1 MRGNIAKTI
10 QHNESELGIIR
21 NQQVFIDFIN
31 VHLNFPLFTL
41 ENVPIQRHVGT
52 HIRACQRRKHSKPR
66 RSCTIH
72 QQSIPVKASFLDK
85 LIGRIER
92 VDPQSLQSVVLKLAR
107 EKGFLETLFNTIQEG
122 VIVTDADG
130 RATYLNAAA
139 GQLLGIDPERA
150 VGEPLSNY
158 LRDID
163 WQKIWSADKDEWRKV
178 FSHELEVFYPQQRF
192 LSFYIVPVADE
203 QNSVVTGMAIILR
216 DVTESHHRA
225 ASAIESEKLSAITLL
240 AAGVAH
246 EIGNPLNSLNIHL
259 QLMER
264 ELKKLPTAQG
274 ERLREDLRVARDEIA
289 RLDQIINQFLRAIR
303 PTQPELQ
310 PTTVNEVIADT
321 LVLLEREIAD
331 RDILVEQELAPSL
344 PRILL
349 DRAQLKQAFYNI
361 IKNALQAMRSGGI
374 LRIRT
379 EANST
384 HVIISFIDSG
394 RGIAPE
400 EIGQLFEP
408 YFTTK
413 ENGTGLGLMIV
424 QRIVREHGGTIEV
437 ESDKD
442 RGTTFRVKLPIHEK
456 RTRLLEASRNEV
468 ITK

>member
-1 MRGNIAKTI
+1 LKRFVFSVMLA
-10 QHNESELGIIR
+10 HALGP
-21 NQQVFIDFIN
+21 VKG
-31 VHLNFPLFTL
+31 
-41 ENVPIQRHVGT
+41 E
-52 HIRACQRRKHSKPR
+52 
-66 RSCTIH
+66 
-72 QQSIPVKASFLDK
+72 SIPNRDVVAQSHSFTISVKTSFLDK

-122 VIVTDADG
+122 VIVTDAEG
-130 RATYLNAAA
+130 LITYVNAAG
-139 GQLLGIDPERA
+139 GQLLGIQSERA
-150 VGEPLSNY
+150 VGEPLANY

-163 WQKIWSADKDEWRKV
+163 WKKIWSADKDEWRKV
-178 FSHELEVFYPQQRF
+178 FSQELEVFYPQKRF

-216 DVTESHHRA
+216 DVTESHHHA
-225 ASAIESEKLSAITLL
+225 ASTIESEKLSAITLL

-259 QLMER
+259 QLMDR
-264 ELKKLPTAQG
+264 ELKKLPTVTG
-274 ERLREDLRVARDEIA
+274 ERLREDLQVARDEIA
-289 RLDQIINQFLRAIR
+289 RLDQIINQFLQAIR
-303 PTQPELQ
+303 PTQPQLQ
-310 PTTVNEVIADT
+310 PASVNDVIAET
-321 LVLLEREIAD
+321 LTLLEREIGD
-331 RDILVEQELAPSL
+331 RDILVEQELKPGL

-361 IKNALQAMRSGGI
+361 VKNALQAMRSGGI
-374 LRIRT
+374 LRILT
-379 EANST
+379 EANQT
-384 HVIISFIDSG
+384 YVIISFIDSG
-394 RGIAPE
+394 HGIAPE
-400 EIGQLFEP
+400 AIGQLFEP

-413 ENGTGLGLMIV
+413 EKGTGLGLMIV

-456 RTRLLEASRNEV
+456 RTRLLEASRNES

>member
-1 MRGNIAKTI
+1 MKT
-10 QHNESELGIIR
+10 
-21 NQQVFIDFIN
+21 
-31 VHLNFPLFTL
+31 
-41 ENVPIQRHVGT
+41 
-52 HIRACQRRKHSKPR
+52 
-66 RSCTIH
+66 
-72 QQSIPVKASFLDK
+72 SFLDK

-130 RATYLNAAA
+130 RITYVNVAG
-139 GQLLGIDPERA
+139 GQLLGIEPERA
-150 VGEPLSNY
+150 VGEPLANY

-178 FSHELEVFYPQQRF
+178 FSQELEVFYPQQRF
-192 LSFYIVPVADE
+192 LNFYIVPVADE
-203 QNSVVTGMAIILR
+203 QSSVVTGMAIILR
-216 DVTESHHRA
+216 DVTESHHSA

-246 EIGNPLNSLNIHL
+246 EIGTPLNSLNIHL
-259 QLMER
+259 QLMDR
-264 ELKKLPTAQG
+264 ELKKLPTVEG
-274 ERLREDLRVARDEIA
+274 ERLREDLRVARDEIT
-289 RLDQIINQFLRAIR
+289 RLDQIINQFLKAIR

-310 PTTVNEVIADT
+310 PTSVNEVIADT
-321 LVLLEREIAD
+321 LALLEREIGD
-331 RDILVEQELAPSL
+331 RDILVEQELARGL
-344 PRILL
+344 PRPML

-379 EANST
+379 EANPT

-394 RGIAPE
+394 HGIAPE
-400 EIGQLFEP
+400 EIGRLFEP

-456 RTRLLEASRNEV
+456 RTRLLEASRHEV
-468 ITK
+468 PLK

>member
-1 MRGNIAKTI
+1 MKT
-10 QHNESELGIIR
+10 
-21 NQQVFIDFIN
+21 
-31 VHLNFPLFTL
+31 
-41 ENVPIQRHVGT
+41 
-52 HIRACQRRKHSKPR
+52 
-66 RSCTIH
+66 
-72 QQSIPVKASFLDK
+72 SFLDK

-130 RATYLNAAA
+130 RITYINAAG
-139 GQLLGIDPERA
+139 GQLLGIEPERA
-150 VGEPLSNY
+150 VGEPLANY

-178 FSHELEVFYPQQRF
+178 FSQELEVFYPQQRF
-192 LSFYIVPVADE
+192 LNFYVVPVADE

-216 DVTESHHRA
+216 DVTESHRSA

-259 QLMER
+259 QLMDR
-264 ELKKLPTAQG
+264 ELKKLPTVEG
-274 ERLREDLRVARDEIA
+274 ERLREDLRVARDEIT
-289 RLDQIINQFLRAIR
+289 RLDQIINQFLKAIR

-310 PTTVNEVIADT
+310 PTSVNDVIADT
-321 LVLLEREIAD
+321 LTLLEREIGD
-331 RDILVEQELAPSL
+331 RDIIVEQELARGL
-344 PRILL
+344 PRLPL

-361 IKNALQAMRSGGI
+361 IKNAFQAMRSGGI

-379 EANST
+379 EVNPT

-394 RGIAPE
+394 HGIAPE
-400 EIGQLFEP
+400 EIGRLFEP

-442 RGTTFRVKLPIHEK
+442 RGTTFRIKLPVHEK
-456 RTRLLEASRNEV
+456 RTRLLEASRQEV
-468 ITK
+468 PTK

>member
-1 MRGNIAKTI
+1 VKT
-10 QHNESELGIIR
+10 
-21 NQQVFIDFIN
+21 
-31 VHLNFPLFTL
+31 
-41 ENVPIQRHVGT
+41 
-52 HIRACQRRKHSKPR
+52 
-66 RSCTIH
+66 
-72 QQSIPVKASFLDK
+72 SFLDK

-92 VDPQSLQSVVLKLAR
+92 IDPQSLQSVVLKLAR
-107 EKGFLETLFNTIQEG
+107 ERGFLETLFNTIQEG

-130 RATYLNAAA
+130 RITYLNAAA

-150 VGEPLSNY
+150 VGEPLSQY
-158 LRDID
+158 LRDLD

-178 FSHELEVFYPQQRF
+178 FTHELEVFYPQQRF
-192 LSFYIVPVADE
+192 LGFYIVPVADE

-216 DVTESHHRA
+216 DVTETRLRA
-225 ASAIESEKLSAITLL
+225 ASALESEKLSAITLL
-240 AAGVAH
+240 AASVAH

-264 ELKKLPTAQG
+264 ELKKLPMGQG
-274 ERLREDLRVARDEIA
+274 ERLREDLRVARDEIE
-289 RLDQIINQFLRAIR
+289 RLDQIISQFLHAIR

-310 PTTVNEVIADT
+310 PTNVNEVVAET
-321 LVLLEREIAD
+321 LTLMEREVGD
-331 RDILVEQELAPSL
+331 RDILVERELADGL
-344 PRILL
+344 ARILL

-374 LRIRT
+374 LRVRT
-379 EANST
+379 EADDT

-394 RGIAPE
+394 HGIAPE
-400 EIGQLFEP
+400 QIGQLFEP

-413 ENGTGLGLMIV
+413 QNGTGLGLMIV

-456 RTRLLEASRNEV
+456 RTRLLEASRDESL
-468 ITK
+468 TK

>member
-1 MRGNIAKTI
+1 M
-10 QHNESELGIIR
+10 
-21 NQQVFIDFIN
+21 
-31 VHLNFPLFTL
+31 
-41 ENVPIQRHVGT
+41 
-52 HIRACQRRKHSKPR
+52 
-66 RSCTIH
+66 
-72 QQSIPVKASFLDK
+72 KASFLDK

-468 ITK
+468 IKK

>member
-1 MRGNIAKTI
+1 VKT
-10 QHNESELGIIR
+10 
-21 NQQVFIDFIN
+21 
-31 VHLNFPLFTL
+31 
-41 ENVPIQRHVGT
+41 
-52 HIRACQRRKHSKPR
+52 
-66 RSCTIH
+66 
-72 QQSIPVKASFLDK
+72 SFLDK

-130 RATYLNAAA
+130 RITYVNAAG
-139 GQLLGIDPERA
+139 GQLLGIGPERA
-150 VGEPLSNY
+150 VGEPLANY

-178 FSHELEVFYPQQRF
+178 FSQELEVFYPQQRF
-192 LSFYIVPVADE
+192 LNFYIVPVADE

-216 DVTESHHRA
+216 DVTESHRSA

-259 QLMER
+259 QLMDR
-264 ELKKLPTAQG
+264 ELKKLPTVEG
-274 ERLREDLRVARDEIA
+274 ERLREDLRVARDEIT
-289 RLDQIINQFLRAIR
+289 RLDQIINQFLKAIR

-310 PTTVNEVIADT
+310 PTSVNDVIADT
-321 LVLLEREIAD
+321 LTLLEREIGD
-331 RDILVEQELAPSL
+331 RDIIVEQELARGL
-344 PRILL
+344 PRLPL

-379 EANST
+379 EVNPT

-394 RGIAPE
+394 HGIAPE
-400 EIGQLFEP
+400 EIGRLFEP

-442 RGTTFRVKLPIHEK
+442 RGTTFRIKLPVHEK
-456 RTRLLEASRNEV
+456 RTRLLEASRQEV
-468 ITK
+468 PTK